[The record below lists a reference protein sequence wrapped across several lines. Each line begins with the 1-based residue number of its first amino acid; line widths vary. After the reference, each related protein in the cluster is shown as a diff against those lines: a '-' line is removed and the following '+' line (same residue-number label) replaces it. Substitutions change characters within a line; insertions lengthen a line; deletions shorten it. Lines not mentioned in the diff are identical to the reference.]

1 MTSDNRDPVRVLGR
15 IKQKQWDAWKTAA
28 DLLGVSFTELA
39 KNALDMHCRILRVKL
54 REVDQLVKAK
64 LAEVEPQPEPEPQED
79 PPKEPRR
86 KLPKQLQN
94 KGPRKK
100 NG

>member
-15 IKQKQWDAWKTAA
+15 VNVEQWNKWKKAA
-28 DLLGVSFTELA
+28 ASAGMTFTDLA
-39 KNALDMHCRILRVKL
+39 KSAIDLHC
-54 REVDQLVKAK
+54 QLIKIK
-64 LAEVEPQPEPEPQED
+64 LAEVEPQEG

-100 NG
+100 HG